1 MSETRPSA
9 DYDVALVGGGLAGLA
24 AALLLARQGW
34 RVVLLEK
41 MAYPFHKVCGEYLAQ
56 ESLPFLRRLG
66 VPLDAW
72 DLPQIERACFS
83 SPQGRELAFA
93 LQPGGLGL
101 SRYKLDAELVQLARA
116 AGAEVRENCL
126 VQQVSGGPGAFVIAT
141 RAGELRARVVCGTWG
156 KYANLDLQLQR
167 RFMQTRYRSQAF
179 VGVKYHVQ
187 ADFPRDLVALHS
199 FEGGYCGISAIE
211 AGKFCLAYLVEGQK
225 LKDCGG
231 EIPELQSRIL
241 SRNPFLKQLLGQI
254 THLYAKPLVI
264 AQVHFLPKAPVEG
277 HILMAGDTAGMIAPL
292 SGNGMSMALRAAALL
307 VEWIPLYLQGQIS
320 AEQLEQNYALAWNAL
335 FLRRIQTGQILQR
348 FLRQPWSSD
357 LLIRALKPFPTAV
370 AYLHARTHGRAF

>member
-1 MSETRPSA
+1 MSESPTSA
-9 DYDVALVGGGLAGLA
+9 AYDVALIGGGLAGLA
-24 AALLLARQGW
+24 AALLLARQGF

-41 MAYPFHKVCGEYLAQ
+41 MTYPFHKVCGEYLAE
-56 ESLPFLRRLG
+56 ESLPFLKRLG
-66 VPLDAW
+66 VPLEAW
-72 DLPQIERACFS
+72 DLPRIQRACFS

-101 SRYKLDAELVQLARA
+101 SRYTLDAELVKLARA
-116 AGAEVRENCL
+116 AGAEVREGCT
-126 VQQVSGGPGAFVIAT
+126 VQRVSGGPGAFEIAT
-141 RAGELRARVVCGTWG
+141 REGELRARMVCGTWG

-211 AGKFCLAYLVEGQK
+211 AGKFCLAYLAEGQK

-231 EIPELQSRIL
+231 EIPELQNRVL
-241 SRNPFLKQLLGQI
+241 ARNPHLKALLGQI
-254 THLYAKPLVI
+254 TPLYAKPLVI
-264 AQVHFLPKAPVEG
+264 AQVHFLPKSPVEG

-307 VEWIPLYLQGQIS
+307 AEWVPIYLQGRIS
-320 AEQLEQNYALAWNAL
+320 AEQLEQQYALAWNRL

-348 FLRQPWSSD
+348 FLRRPHSSD
-357 LLIRALKPFPTAV
+357 LLIRALRPFPRAV
-370 AYLHARTHGRAF
+370 AYLHGRTHGSPF